1 MPTKYDGA
9 LNFREVGGLP
19 AIGGRRL
26 RRGLLYRSGTPQ
38 LMSEAAARRMAHEL
52 GIQLVVDLRQIQEA
66 EREGQG
72 GLAAVKHR
80 RLSAPFFVETAQQA
94 GSAVPVFYEADPL
107 VPHYVG
113 YLQSS
118 QESVLAM
125 FRVLANPEAGPA
137 LLHCTA
143 GKDRAGAA
151 MMMLL
156 DAIGVERSG
165 IVADYVAGT
174 DEIAAVFETL
184 ASLPSYGERLAA
196 MPAEAKNTVPETAK
210 GYLGALDEQFGGIRG
225 WLRDAGLGDNELA
238 ALHDR
243 LTEPDR

>member
-1 MPTKYDGA
+1 MLASYEWA

-19 AIGGRRL
+19 AAGGRRL

-38 LMSEAAARRMAHEL
+38 LMPEAAARRMADEL
-52 GIQLVVDLRQIQEA
+52 GIRLVVDLRQIHEA

-80 RLSAPFFVETAQQA
+80 RLSVPFLVEAAQQA
-94 GSAVPVFYEADPL
+94 GSPVPVFRETDPL
-107 VPHYVG
+107 IPHYVG

-125 FRVLANPEAGPA
+125 FRALAHPEAGPA

-143 GKDRAGAA
+143 GKDRTGAA

-156 DAIGVERSG
+156 DAIGIERSC
-165 IVADYVAGT
+165 IVADYVAGA

-196 MPAEAKNTVPETAK
+196 MPAEAKNTVPDTAER
-210 GYLGALDEQFGGIRG
+210 YLAVLDKQFGGIRG

>member
-1 MPTKYDGA
+1 MPASYEGA

-19 AIGGRRL
+19 AADGRRL

-38 LMSEAAARRMAHEL
+38 LMPEAAARRMGHEL

-66 EREGQG
+66 AREGQG

-80 RLSAPFFVETAQQA
+80 RLSAPFFVAAAQQA
-94 GSAVPVFYEADPL
+94 GSAVPAFRETDPL

-125 FRVLANPEAGPA
+125 FRALANPEAGPA

-143 GKDRAGAA
+143 GKDRTGAA

-156 DAIGVERSG
+156 DAIGVERSC
-165 IVADYVAGT
+165 IVADYVAGA

-196 MPAEAKNTVPETAK
+196 MPAEAKNTVPDTAK
-210 GYLGALDEQFGGIRG
+210 RYLAALDEQFGGIRG

>member
-1 MPTKYDGA
+1 MPARYEGA

-19 AIGGRRL
+19 TVRGRRL

-38 LMSEAAARRMAHEL
+38 LMPEAAARRMAGEL
-52 GIQLVVDLRQIQEA
+52 GIRLVVDLRQIQEA

-80 RLSAPFFVETAQQA
+80 RLPAPFLVAAAQQA
-94 GSAVPVFYEADPL
+94 GSAVPAFRETDPL

-125 FRVLANPEAGPA
+125 FRALAHPDAGPA

-143 GKDRAGAA
+143 GKDRTGAA
-151 MMMLL
+151 VMMLL
-156 DAIGVERSG
+156 DAIGVERTW
-165 IVADYVAGT
+165 IVADYVAGA

-196 MPAEAKNTVPETAK
+196 MPAEAKNTVPDTAER
-210 GYLGALDEQFGGIRG
+210 YLAALDEKFGGIRG

-243 LTEPDR
+243 LTELDQ